1 MQRHINHRQRVRRTR
16 VRPGKPGMPGHRGS
30 AGSGG
35 IVLRA
40 RSPEGRYRVAPEK
53 HGRDRKKQLTPIEQS
68 LMEGLCA
75 GMSNAQLAAVIGR
88 SEKTVRNQLT
98 KVYAKLGVNNRAH
111 AVAVY
116 LGREWKK

>member
-1 MQRHINHRQRVRRTR
+1 MQRHIGHRHRAWRTR
-16 VRPGKPGMPGHRGS
+16 GRNGAMVP
-30 AGSGG
+30 ASGG
-35 IVLRA
+35 ALRA